1 MEGFHLISLMN
12 QLMNNQF
19 KAPFVLLVNGEF
31 PTHPVPL
38 RFLNSAE
45 TIICTD
51 GSAAKLL
58 AHGRTPDVII
68 GDMDSTKLKEGD
80 FKGVWILSQDQNKT
94 DLQKTLDWCIANDL
108 NGITVLG
115 AMGNREDHSLGNL
128 HVLGEFS
135 RKLKMKFVT
144 NHAVIYSFKGK
155 RTFSSLKGQQISI
168 VAIENVKSISTVG
181 LKYELNNEQFPPACN
196 GISNEAE
203 SDEFTIETTEPI
215 WLFINHLD

>member
-1 MEGFHLISLMN
+1 MN
-12 QLMNNQF
+12 KLFTGKN
-19 KAPFVLLVNGEF
+19 PVVIVGNGEF
-31 PTHPVPL
+31 PAHQIPL
-38 RFLNSAE
+38 NHLKNAG
-45 TIICTD
+45 TIICAD
-51 GSAAKLL
+51 GGADQLISYNL
-58 AHGRTPDVII
+58 TPNAII
-68 GDMDSTKLKEGD
+68 GDMDSTKLKKND
-80 FKGVWILSQDQNKT
+80 FKGEWISSPKQNKT

-128 HVLGEFS
+128 HVLDAFS

-144 NHAVIYSFKGK
+144 NQAVIYSFQGK

-181 LKYELNNEQFPPACN
+181 LKYELYNEPFPPTCN

-203 SDEFTIETTEPI
+203 NDEFSINTSHPV
-215 WLFINHLD
+215 WLFINHIE

>member
-1 MEGFHLISLMN
+1 MEKIHLISAMN
-12 QLMNNQF
+12 QPMDNQF
-19 KAPFVLLVNGEF
+19 KTPFVLLVNGEF

-38 RFLNSAE
+38 IFLNSAE

-51 GSAAKLL
+51 GSADKLL

-68 GDMDSTKLKEGD
+68 GDMDSTKLKKDD
-80 FKGVWILSQDQNKT
+80 FKGVWISSLNQNKT
-94 DLQKTLDWCIANDL
+94 DLQKTLDWCIANNL
-108 NGITVLG
+108 NDVIVLG
-115 AMGNREDHSLGNL
+115 AMGKREDHSLGNL
-128 HVLGEFS
+128 HALAEYS
-135 RKLKMKFVT
+135 SKIDITFVS
-144 NHAVIYSFKGK
+144 NFAVIYSFKGK

-181 LKYELNNEQFPPACN
+181 LKYELNNEPFPPACN

>member
-51 GSAAKLL
+51 GSTDKLL
-58 AHGRTPDVII
+58 VHERTPDVII

-128 HVLGEFS
+128 HVLAEFS

-144 NHAVIYSFKGK
+144 NQAVIYSFQGK

-196 GISNEAE
+196 GISNKAI
-203 SDEFTIETTEPI
+203 SNEFTIETTEPI